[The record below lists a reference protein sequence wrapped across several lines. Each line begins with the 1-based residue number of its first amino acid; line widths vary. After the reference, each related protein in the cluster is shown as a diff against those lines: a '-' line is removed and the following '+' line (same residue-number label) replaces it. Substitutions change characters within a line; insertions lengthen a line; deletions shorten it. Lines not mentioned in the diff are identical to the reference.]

1 MTLLIRSALAAA
13 ALSVAAFVLPAVAA
27 DDAHPFVTIKK
38 VGRSYEPVS
47 GYQVGTLRCEIPGG
61 IGYIVGSRRDV
72 SCEYRPNVGRNA
84 VDLYM
89 GHMNKIGVDVG
100 KTGLSVLAWAV
111 VAPFQGSRPGRPRGQ
126 VSRRLGER
134 FGAHRRRRQRA
145 DRRLGHHRLA
155 PAAQRRGP
163 DRVVGRGGL
172 FVAHAQSDL
181 TLLAGS

>member
-111 VAPFQGSRPGRPRGQ
+111 VAHSKDLGPGDLAGKYRGASASVSALIGGGANVLIGGSDITVSLQPLSVEGQ
-126 VSRRLGER
+126 TGLSV
-134 FGAHRRRRQRA
+134 
-145 DRRLGHHRLA
+145 
-155 PAAQRRGP
+155 AAGY
-163 DRVVGRGGL
+163 
-172 FVAHAQSDL
+172 SSL
-181 TLLAGS
+181 TLNPI